1 MIHLSHWRDISTLV
15 LDGYMVQFVL
25 SSIFVTTNGGYNISL
40 QYWNTQDDK
49 NESQVQGVA

>member
-1 MIHLSHWRDISTLV
+1 MIHLSHWRDISTLG

-25 SSIFVTTNGGYNISL
+25 SSIFVARNGGYNISL
-40 QYWNTQDDK
+40 QYWNIQGEK